1 MVQSTLENKVV
12 TATGAGKSTV
22 PVSTSEVE
30 LLGSVLTRA
39 FYSDPRAEY
48 ILPYAETRGAV
59 LSWLFDSAII
69 AAGRL
74 WDDVYTIQDASGVA
88 LWVRPGSEL
97 TLERF
102 LINGAISLPLNF
114 DRSSIMRW
122 IHVIRYFKC
131 VRRSVMDKQYW
142 RLIALR
148 ADASRPSNHGEL
160 VDPILTKADSEH
172 RPCYVETFDDNELP
186 FYAQRGFRIIGAG
199 KIPKDGPKFWA
210 LVRPPRPW
218 PQGALRFRSGDA
230 HRIIKC

>member
-1 MVQSTLENKVV
+1 MVHSTLEDKGVIV
-12 TATGAGKSTV
+12 TGAGKGTV

-30 LLGSVLTRA
+30 LPGSVLTMA

-69 AAGRL
+69 AAGRF

-102 LINGAISLPLNF
+102 LINGAISLTFNF

-131 VRRSVMDKQYW
+131 VRRSVMDKQHW

-148 ADASRPSNHGEL
+148 ADPSRPANQGKL
-160 VDPILTKADSEH
+160 VDPILTKADSEL
-172 RPCYVETFDDNELP
+172 RSCYVETFDDKDLP
-186 FYAQRGFRIIGAG
+186 FYEE
-199 KIPKDGPKFWA
+199 
-210 LVRPPRPW
+210 
-218 PQGALRFRSGDA
+218 
-230 HRIIKC
+230 HRVIKCYSLLKS